1 MSLNGAKCHRETLA
15 CSSFEM
21 AYEEQTRLLFLEL
34 VRIVHPQCPEL
45 DTIGLLEEWV
55 DVVRPAL
62 GPTDE
67 YRLTS

>member
-1 MSLNGAKCHRETLA
+1 
-15 CSSFEM
+15 M